1 MHSRTTVLCFI
12 EWLKQDYNPG
22 ILKSRVG
29 PLLSSKR
36 TDFFYNNNINTNGR
50 NMKHHNRNFQ
60 LYVTL
65 DHDQTGA
72 TSGFTDCT
80 VQTSHTS
87 VIHHDSSGVILLCI
101 APPLS
106 HQHEIKMPFVL
117 LNS

>member
-22 ILKSRVG
+22 MFQSSVG

-36 TDFFYNNNINTNGR
+36 IFFFYNNINTNGR

-60 LYVTL
+60 LYMIL

-72 TSGFTDCT
+72 TSIF
-80 VQTSHTS
+80 
-87 VIHHDSSGVILLCI
+87 IDSSLYRPATLL
-101 APPLS
+101 LFTS
-106 HQHEIKMPFVL
+106 KSFKF
-117 LNS
+117 